1 MIDTNKIIA
10 NSCTLQTKQFN
21 KINIINNN
29 LATMIK
35 FIENDAPT
43 LSTQLFKQQL
53 GINQYNQIIIGKQAD
68 QLTIIYNVKPA
79 RLGSKRNGD
88 SIADWAKRI
97 LVNYYQW
104 LVRHAKIQQQ
114 LSPTELK
121 SLIKYR
127 PNEVLFT
134 PQAYIDWLIP
144 KINTIDFANISSQYI
159 AKDVQYFINQFCA
172 HLLEYQ
178 YIKISNFITIIDI
191 VTEAIKN
198 AKQKTEISPMFV
210 HLLLEMI
217 DNHNCR
223 LPKLIRTDD
232 DKWIEINY
240 FNLITLCYN
249 AHISNIKL
257 PFNAIEQALENASIM
272 RVLVE
277 NSSNMDLINI
287 TFVAQNTAD
296 INLFFKTVSP
306 EDGLF
311 NNSLEMFLTILK
323 TYQKHFSF
331 LVTQSQ
337 KALFLKKIQQL
348 QKVSNHSIFNFSSK
362 AQNMAIQL
370 LTVIA
375 SQIN

>member
-159 AKDVQYFINQFCA
+159 AKDIQYFINQFCA

-178 YIKISNFITIIDI
+178 YIKISNFTTIIDI

-223 LPKLIRTDD
+223 LPKLISTDD

-240 FNLITLCYN
+240 FNLITLCYK

-296 INLFFKTVSP
+296 INSFFKTVSP

-375 SQIN
+375 SQID

>member
-1 MIDTNKIIA
+1 MIDTNKIIS
-10 NSCTLQTKQFN
+10 NPCTLQTKQFN
-21 KINIINNN
+21 KIDIINNN

-97 LVNYYQW
+97 LTNYYQW

-144 KINTIDFANISSQYI
+144 KINTIDFVNISSQYI

-191 VTEAIKN
+191 VTETIKN

-287 TFVAQNTAD
+287 TFVAQNIAD
-296 INLFFKTVSP
+296 INSFFKTVSP

-362 AQNMAIQL
+362 AQHMAIQL
-370 LTVIA
+370 LTVIVN
-375 SQIN
+375 QIS

>member
-10 NSCTLQTKQFN
+10 NSCMLQTKQFN

-97 LVNYYQW
+97 LTNYYQW

-178 YIKISNFITIIDI
+178 YIKISNFTTIIDI

-210 HLLLEMI
+210 HLLLEII
-217 DNHNCR
+217 DNHNYR

-337 KALFLKKIQQL
+337 KALFLNKIQQL

-370 LTVIA
+370 LTVIV

>member
-35 FIENDAPT
+35 FIENDTPT

-88 SIADWAKRI
+88 SIVDWAKRI
-97 LVNYYQW
+97 LTNYYQW

-144 KINTIDFANISSQYI
+144 KINMIDFANISSQYI

-178 YIKISNFITIIDI
+178 YIKISNFTTIIDI

>member
-10 NSCTLQTKQFN
+10 NPCTLQTKQFN

-68 QLTIIYNVKPA
+68 QLAIIYNVKPA

-97 LVNYYQW
+97 LNNYYQW
-104 LVRHAKIQQQ
+104 LTKHAKIQQQ
-114 LSPTELK
+114 LSPAKLK

-144 KINTIDFANISSQYI
+144 KINTINFVNISSQYI
-159 AKDVQYFINQFCA
+159 AKDVQYFINQFCV
-172 HLLEYQ
+172 HLSEYQ
-178 YIKISNFITIIDI
+178 YIKISNFTTVIDI
-191 VTEAIKN
+191 VTDAIKS
-198 AKQKTEISPMFV
+198 AKQKIEISPMFV
-210 HLLLEMI
+210 HLLLEII

-232 DKWIEINY
+232 DEWIEINY

-296 INLFFKTVSP
+296 INSFFKTVSP

-370 LTVIA
+370 LTVIV

>member
-10 NSCTLQTKQFN
+10 NPCMLQTKRFN
-21 KINIINNN
+21 KIDIINNN

-97 LVNYYQW
+97 LTNYYQW
-104 LVRHAKIQQQ
+104 LVRHAKMQQQ

-144 KINTIDFANISSQYI
+144 KINTIDFVNISLQYI

-296 INLFFKTVSP
+296 INSFFKTVSP

-370 LTVIA
+370 LTVIVN
-375 SQIN
+375 QIN

>member
-97 LVNYYQW
+97 LTNYYQW
-104 LVRHAKIQQQ
+104 LVRHAKTQQQ

-178 YIKISNFITIIDI
+178 YIKISNFTTIIDI

-240 FNLITLCYN
+240 FNLITLCYK

-277 NSSNMDLINI
+277 NSCNMDLINI

-296 INLFFKTVSP
+296 INSFFKTVSP

>member
-10 NSCTLQTKQFN
+10 NPCMLQTKRFN
-21 KINIINNN
+21 KIDIINNN

-97 LVNYYQW
+97 LTNYYQW
-104 LVRHAKIQQQ
+104 LVRHAKMQQQ

-144 KINTIDFANISSQYI
+144 KINTIDFVNISLQYI
-159 AKDVQYFINQFCA
+159 AKDVQYFVNQFCV

-178 YIKISNFITIIDI
+178 YIKISNFTTIIDI

-277 NSSNMDLINI
+277 NSSSMDLINI

-296 INLFFKTVSP
+296 INSFFKTVSP

-370 LTVIA
+370 LTVIVN
-375 SQIN
+375 QIN